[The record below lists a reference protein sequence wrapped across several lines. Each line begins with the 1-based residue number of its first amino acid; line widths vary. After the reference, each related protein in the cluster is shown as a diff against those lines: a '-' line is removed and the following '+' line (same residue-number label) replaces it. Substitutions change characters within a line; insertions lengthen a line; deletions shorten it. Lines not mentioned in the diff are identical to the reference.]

1 MSDKP
6 PIPRQENRLPVALKA
21 LARTKGMKLRDVALS
36 DISAAGCCIAIPAH
50 YVEVDKTIIIQ
61 PDSLEGL
68 EARVRW
74 VRDGKAGL
82 EFVQPLYAPVVEHL
96 HKTNRAYA
104 VF

>member
-1 MSDKP
+1 MSDTP
-6 PIPRQENRLPVALKA
+6 PIPRQENRLPVELKSCV
-21 LARTKGMKLRDVALS
+21 RTGGMKIQDVALS
-36 DISAAGCCIAIPAH
+36 NISAAGCCIAIAEH
-50 YVEVDKTIIIQ
+50 YVEVDRTIIIQ

-82 EFVQPLYAPVVEHL
+82 EFARPLYPAVVEHL